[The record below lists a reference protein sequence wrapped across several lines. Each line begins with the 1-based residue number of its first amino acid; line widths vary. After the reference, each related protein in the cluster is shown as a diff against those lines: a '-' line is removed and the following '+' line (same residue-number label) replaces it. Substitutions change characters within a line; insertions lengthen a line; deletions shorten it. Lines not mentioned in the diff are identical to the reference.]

1 MQRSWT
7 FGMSWNFLQAP
18 LFISML
24 SMAAMFE
31 TYVEGLCLSDTFV
44 VILSLSTFTVI
55 ITLTLIG
62 LTHTSGDPRIRSQRG
77 CIRKQIRTTVR
88 IVLAVLALAL
98 SLFTFWDVSSDLEG
112 NKARTQLVAI
122 GNTALLFAVAVFDS
136 VGRCPGTVTILLA
149 YRTYQSTRV
158 PYYLLTYI
166 LTYFVVLTYLLAVTV
181 TFEERT
187 AYADLAQ
194 TLRATGLRADK
205 RCCGRRCLNSNPKP
219 RNETG
224 FEPLEK
230 PLVATE

>member
-7 FGMSWNFLQAP
+7 FGMSWTFLQAP

-24 SMAAMFE
+24 TMAAMFQ

-136 VGRCPGTVTILLA
+136 AGRCPGTVTILLA

-158 PYYLLTYI
+158 PYHLLSGTYLLTYI
-166 LTYFVVLTYLLAVTV
+166 HTYLLTYL
-181 TFEERT
+181 
-187 AYADLAQ
+187 Q
-194 TLRATGLRADK
+194 
-205 RCCGRRCLNSNPKP
+205 
-219 RNETG
+219 
-224 FEPLEK
+224 
-230 PLVATE
+230 

>member
-24 SMAAMFE
+24 TMAAMFE

-149 YRTYQSTRV
+149 YLPVNQGTVLLTYW
-158 PYYLLTYI
+158 YLHTYI
-166 LTYFVVLTYLLAVTV
+166 LTYL
-181 TFEERT
+181 
-187 AYADLAQ
+187 Q
-194 TLRATGLRADK
+194 
-205 RCCGRRCLNSNPKP
+205 
-219 RNETG
+219 
-224 FEPLEK
+224 
-230 PLVATE
+230 

>member
-24 SMAAMFE
+24 TMAAMFQ

-136 VGRCPGTVTILLA
+136 AGRCPGTVTSYLL
-149 YRTYQSTRV
+149 TYQSTRV
-158 PYYLLTYI
+158 PYYLLTGTYI
-166 LTYFVVLTYLLAVTV
+166 LTYLLTCSDGDVRRAHS
-181 TFEERT
+181 
-187 AYADLAQ
+187 
-194 TLRATGLRADK
+194 LR
-205 RCCGRRCLNSNPKP
+205 
-219 RNETG
+219 
-224 FEPLEK
+224 
-230 PLVATE
+230 